1 MSENLAEEKVETTQ
15 EEKDVEVTLEEN
27 NEPIVNSTTEDK
39 PDSGQVEQ
47 KTDEPDDKE
56 LQDVGKRAQD
66 RIKKLTTKYKNE
78 ERAKQEAERKAQEA
92 ALENQ
97 KLKERL
103 SNLDQGYISEY
114 GTRLDAQLDQ
124 AKKNYRDAH
133 EAGDVDKMFDAQQAL
148 SKISIEQERH
158 RIAKDRQDAQSKQ
171 VTEQPQ
177 SGAQPQP
184 QPQAAPVDPKAQAW
198 AEKNDWFGDD
208 QVMTSTAMGIHQ
220 KLSEEG
226 FDLSSDEYYDEI
238 DRQLKGLFPD
248 KFTAERANGGSA
260 RVAPADTSAS
270 RKKQGRRTVRLS
282 PSQVA
287 MAKKLNVDNFFCEFN
302 VIDNFWTARV
312 TSHIPIKEVSSH
324 IKKENILKPIKL
336 INEAM
341 KLNGIK
347 SPRVAVQALNP
358 HAEFG
363 TEEKDEIIPAIEEAK
378 KIGINADGP
387 LPCDTSFITAYKN
400 KNHDCIVGMYHDA
413 LQSGLKAFGFDRG
426 VTVQGGLP
434 LPITTPAHGTA
445 FDIAGKN
452 QANLEPTLN
461 SFKIALTMAE
471 NKNKQ

>member
-27 NEPIVNSTTEDK
+27 NQPIVNSTTEDK

-47 KTDEPDDKE
+47 KADEPDDKE

-92 ALENQ
+92 ALENE

-103 SNLDQGYISEY
+103 NNLDQGYISEY

-171 VTEQPQ
+171 ATDQPQ
-177 SGAQPQP
+177 AVAQPQP

-248 KFTAERANGGSA
+248 KFTTERANGGSA

-287 MAKKLNVDNFFCEFN
+287 MAKKLNVPLEEYAKY
-302 VIDNFWTARV
+302 V
-312 TSHIPIKEVSSH
+312 KE
-324 IKKENILKPIKL
+324 
-336 INEAM
+336 
-341 KLNGIK
+341 
-347 SPRVAVQALNP
+347 
-358 HAEFG
+358 
-363 TEEKDEIIPAIEEAK
+363 
-378 KIGINADGP
+378 
-387 LPCDTSFITAYKN
+387 
-400 KNHDCIVGMYHDA
+400 
-413 LQSGLKAFGFDRG
+413 
-426 VTVQGGLP
+426 
-434 LPITTPAHGTA
+434 
-445 FDIAGKN
+445 
-452 QANLEPTLN
+452 
-461 SFKIALTMAE
+461 
-471 NKNKQ
+471 

>member
-27 NEPIVNSTTEDK
+27 NQPIVNSTTEDK

-47 KTDEPDDKE
+47 KADEPDDKE

-124 AKKNYRDAH
+124 AKKNYKEAH
-133 EAGDVDKMFDAQQAL
+133 DNGDVDKMFDAQQAL

-171 VTEQPQ
+171 VTDQPQ
-177 SGAQPQP
+177 AVAQPQP

-248 KFTAERANGGSA
+248 KFTTERANGGSA

-287 MAKKLNVDNFFCEFN
+287 MAKKLNVPLEEYAKY
-302 VIDNFWTARV
+302 V
-312 TSHIPIKEVSSH
+312 KE
-324 IKKENILKPIKL
+324 
-336 INEAM
+336 
-341 KLNGIK
+341 
-347 SPRVAVQALNP
+347 
-358 HAEFG
+358 
-363 TEEKDEIIPAIEEAK
+363 
-378 KIGINADGP
+378 
-387 LPCDTSFITAYKN
+387 
-400 KNHDCIVGMYHDA
+400 
-413 LQSGLKAFGFDRG
+413 
-426 VTVQGGLP
+426 
-434 LPITTPAHGTA
+434 
-445 FDIAGKN
+445 
-452 QANLEPTLN
+452 
-461 SFKIALTMAE
+461 
-471 NKNKQ
+471 